1 MSGITQAL
9 RNAQSGLIA
18 NQQSLGTVA
27 NNISNVNTVGYSKKV
42 VNFENV
48 SVAGQPGGV
57 RISEITRQIDEG
69 LLKSLRRESSQLN
82 TVAAKESYYSRLQDL
97 FGAPGDNT
105 SVSHLLENLS
115 EASELLALAPEKSLE
130 ASEFVRNAVDVTV
143 ELKQMSETIQELRLQ
158 ADNEITAAIVEM
170 NEVTNRIDQLNDEI
184 ISNSTVGRDVTDL
197 KDQRDLKIDR
207 LAELVDIRYFYRND
221 GDAVVFTSAGSTLV
235 DTVPPVLSHKAASA
249 ATPSSTHD
257 GGSIDGIFVGAQ
269 IATNDITNEI
279 RDGYLKALI
288 DLRDDILPNLQS
300 QIDELA
306 AQLRDS
312 VNEIH
317 NQGTPFPGSQ
327 SMTGTRI
334 FIEPN
339 AQTIHMDQANGA
351 EDTTLILF
359 DSAGNQTVSTTL
371 KTLLE
376 SASYGTGAQ
385 AANTAASIT
394 ETTESIEDWLQ
405 ENASSS
411 ATANINA
418 SGKFEIN
425 LNSTS
430 VNLVFRDEQATA
442 DGSTPKAAVINF
454 DSNGD
459 GVSDEVVSGFSHFFG
474 LNDFFIDDVAEN
486 SYETNVLPKNFKT
499 TSATI
504 SFRDSNGLIGGTTY
518 SVAAGT
524 SLTDLA
530 ADVSTKID
538 GVTATVITDGSGQ
551 RLRFLHDSGS
561 NLTVTQS
568 SGDVLLTAM
577 NLHVAN
583 VGVSANLAV
592 RSDIVATPS
601 RISTGQPSFDKAKGT
616 SGEYLISIADDTIA
630 QLLASDFT
638 SVNAFNQAGGLSNVN
653 NTFSQYA
660 ADIIANNAA
669 LANVNERQ
677 ADGQRSLTEA
687 LQFKSD
693 NVRGVNIDEEMANL
707 IVFEQAFAAAARVM
721 SVIQEMMET
730 LEQAVS

>member
-9 RNAQSGLIA
+9 RNAQSGLLA
-18 NQQSLGTVA
+18 NQQSLSTVA

-42 VNFENV
+42 VNFENLTI
-48 SVAGQPGGV
+48 AGKPAGV
-57 RISEITRQIDEG
+57 KISEITRQIDEG

-82 TVAAKESYYSRLQDL
+82 TVAAKEGYYSRLQDL

-115 EASELLALAPEKSLE
+115 GASELLALAPDKSLE

-158 ADNEITAAIVEM
+158 ADNEITAAVIEM
-170 NEVTNRIDQLNDEI
+170 NEVTNQIDQLNDDI

-207 LAELVDIRYFYRND
+207 LSELVDIRYFYRSD
-221 GDAVVFTSAGSTLV
+221 GDVVVFTSAGSTIV

-249 ATPSSTHD
+249 ITPSSTHD

-269 IATNDITNEI
+269 IPTNDITNEI

-288 DLRDDILPNLQS
+288 DMRDDILPNLQS

-306 AQLRDS
+306 VQLRDS

-334 FIEPN
+334 FIEPD

-359 DSAGNQTVSTTL
+359 DSAGNQLVTTTL

-385 AANTAASIT
+385 TANTAASIT
-394 ETTESIEDWLQ
+394 ETAESIEDWLQ

-430 VNLVFRDEQATA
+430 VNLVFRDEQTTA
-442 DGSTPKAAVINF
+442 DGSTPTTALINF

-474 LNDFFIDDVAEN
+474 LNDFFIDNVAEN
-486 SYETNVLPKNFKT
+486 LYETNVLPTNFKT

-504 SFRDSNGLIGGTTY
+504 SFRDANGLIGGTTY

-530 ADVSTKID
+530 ADVSTTID

-551 RLRFLHDSGS
+551 RLRFSHDSGS

-568 SGDVLLTAM
+568 SGDVLLTTM
-577 NLHVAN
+577 NLHVGN

-601 RISTGQPSFDKAKGT
+601 RISTGQPSFDAEKGA
-616 SGEYLISIADDTIA
+616 SGEYFISIADGTIA
-630 QLLASDFT
+630 QLLARDFT
-638 SVNAFNQAGGLSNVN
+638 SVNAFNQAGGLSSVN
-653 NTFSQYA
+653 LTFSQYA
-660 ADIIANNAA
+660 ANIIVDNAT

-677 ADGQRSLTEA
+677 ADAQRSLTEA

-707 IVFEQAFAAAARVM
+707 IVFEQSFAAAARVI
-721 SVIQEMMET
+721 SVIQEMMKT
-730 LEQAVS
+730 LQQAVS

>member
-9 RNAQSGLIA
+9 RNAQSGLLA
-18 NQQSLGTVA
+18 NQQSLSTVA

-42 VNFENV
+42 VNFENLTI
-48 SVAGQPGGV
+48 AGKPAGV
-57 RISEITRQIDEG
+57 KISEITRQIDEG

-82 TVAAKESYYSRLQDL
+82 TVAAKEGYYSRLQDL

-115 EASELLALAPEKSLE
+115 GAAELLALAPDKSLE

-158 ADNEITAAIVEM
+158 ADNEITAAVIEM
-170 NEVTNRIDQLNDEI
+170 NEVTNQIDQLNDDI

-207 LAELVDIRYFYRND
+207 LSELVDIRYFYRSD
-221 GDAVVFTSAGSTLV
+221 GDVVVFTSAGSTIV

-249 ATPSSTHD
+249 ITPSSTHD

-269 IATNDITNEI
+269 IPTNDITNEI

-288 DLRDDILPNLQS
+288 DMRDDILPNLQS

-306 AQLRDS
+306 VQLRDS

-334 FIEPN
+334 FIEPD

-359 DSAGNQTVSTTL
+359 DSAGNQLVTTTL

-385 AANTAASIT
+385 TANTAASIT
-394 ETTESIEDWLQ
+394 ETAESIEDWLQ

-442 DGSTPKAAVINF
+442 DGSTPTTALINF

-459 GVSDEVVSGFSHFFG
+459 GVSDEVVSGFSNFFG
-474 LNDFFIDDVAEN
+474 LNDFFIDNVAEN
-486 SYETNVLPKNFKT
+486 LYETNVLPTNFKT

-504 SFRDSNGLIGGTTY
+504 SFRDANGLIGGTTY

-530 ADVSTKID
+530 ADVSTTID

-551 RLRFLHDSGS
+551 RLRFSHDSGS

-568 SGDVLLTAM
+568 SGDVLLTTM

-583 VGVSANLAV
+583 VGVSANLTV

-601 RISTGQPSFDKAKGT
+601 RISTGQPSFDTAKGT
-616 SGEYLISIADDTIA
+616 SGEYVISIADGTIA
-630 QLLASDFT
+630 QLLARDFT
-638 SVNAFNQAGGLSNVN
+638 SVNAFNQAGGLSSVN
-653 NTFSQYA
+653 LTFSQYA
-660 ADIIANNAA
+660 ANIIVDNAT

-677 ADGQRSLTEA
+677 SDAQRSLTEA

-707 IVFEQAFAAAARVM
+707 IVFEQSFAAAARVI
-721 SVIQEMMET
+721 SVIQEMMKT
-730 LEQAVS
+730 LQQAVS

>member
-1 MSGITQAL
+1 
-9 RNAQSGLIA
+9 
-18 NQQSLGTVA
+18 
-27 NNISNVNTVGYSKKV
+27 
-42 VNFENV
+42 
-48 SVAGQPGGV
+48 
-57 RISEITRQIDEG
+57 
-69 LLKSLRRESSQLN
+69 
-82 TVAAKESYYSRLQDL
+82 
-97 FGAPGDNT
+97 
-105 SVSHLLENLS
+105 
-115 EASELLALAPEKSLE
+115 
-130 ASEFVRNAVDVTV
+130 
-143 ELKQMSETIQELRLQ
+143 
-158 ADNEITAAIVEM
+158 
-170 NEVTNRIDQLNDEI
+170 
-184 ISNSTVGRDVTDL
+184 
-197 KDQRDLKIDR
+197 
-207 LAELVDIRYFYRND
+207 
-221 GDAVVFTSAGSTLV
+221 
-235 DTVPPVLSHKAASA
+235 
-249 ATPSSTHD
+249 
-257 GGSIDGIFVGAQ
+257 
-269 IATNDITNEI
+269 
-279 RDGYLKALI
+279 
-288 DLRDDILPNLQS
+288 
-300 QIDELA
+300 
-306 AQLRDS
+306 
-312 VNEIH
+312 
-317 NQGTPFPGSQ
+317 
-327 SMTGTRI
+327 MTGTRI
-334 FIEPN
+334 FIEPD

-359 DSAGNQTVSTTL
+359 DSAGNQLVTTTL

-385 AANTAASIT
+385 TPNTAASIT
-394 ETTESIEDWLQ
+394 ETAESIEDWLQ

-442 DGSTPKAAVINF
+442 DGSTPTTALINF

-459 GVSDEVVSGFSHFFG
+459 GVSDEVVSGFSNFFG
-474 LNDFFIDDVAEN
+474 LNDFFIDSLTEN
-486 SYETNVLPKNFKT
+486 SYETNVLPTNFKT

-530 ADVSTKID
+530 ADVSTTID

-551 RLRFLHDSGS
+551 RLRFSHDSGS

-568 SGDVLLTAM
+568 SGDVLLTTM

-601 RISTGQPSFDKAKGT
+601 RISTGQPSFDTAKGT
-616 SGEYLISIADDTIA
+616 SGEYVISIADGTIA
-630 QLLASDFT
+630 RLLASDFT

-653 NTFSQYA
+653 LTFSQYA
-660 ADIIANNAA
+660 ANIIADNAT

-677 ADGQRSLTEA
+677 AEAQRSLTEA

-707 IVFEQAFAAAARVM
+707 IVFEQSFAAAARVI
-721 SVIQEMMET
+721 SVIQEMMKT
-730 LEQAVS
+730 LQQAVS

>member
-9 RNAQSGLIA
+9 RNAQSGLLA
-18 NQQSLGTVA
+18 NQQSLSTVA

-42 VNFENV
+42 VNFENLTI
-48 SVAGQPGGV
+48 AGKPAGV
-57 RISEITRQIDEG
+57 KISEITRQIDEG

-115 EASELLALAPEKSLE
+115 GASELLALAPDKSLE

-158 ADNEITAAIVEM
+158 ADNEITAAVIEM
-170 NEVTNRIDQLNDEI
+170 NEVTNQIDQLNDDI

-207 LAELVDIRYFYRND
+207 LSELVDIRYFYRSD
-221 GDAVVFTSAGSTLV
+221 GDAVVFTSAGSTIV
-235 DTVPPVLSHKAASA
+235 DTIPPVLSHKAASA
-249 ATPSSTHD
+249 LTPSSTHD

-269 IATNDITNEI
+269 ISTNDITNEI

-288 DLRDDILPNLQS
+288 DMRDDILPNLQS

-306 AQLRDS
+306 VQLRDS

-334 FIEPN
+334 FIEPD

-359 DSAGNQTVSTTL
+359 DSAGNQLVTTTL

-385 AANTAASIT
+385 TANTAASIT
-394 ETTESIEDWLQ
+394 ETAESIEDWLQ

-430 VNLVFRDEQATA
+430 VNLVFRDEQTTA
-442 DGSTPKAAVINF
+442 DGSTPTTALINF

-474 LNDFFIDDVAEN
+474 LNDFFIDNVAEN
-486 SYETNVLPKNFKT
+486 SYETNVLSANFKT

-504 SFRDSNGLIGGTTY
+504 SFRDANGLIGGTTY

-530 ADVSTKID
+530 ADVSTTID

-551 RLRFLHDSGS
+551 RLRFSHDSGS

-568 SGDVLLTAM
+568 SGDVLLTTM
-577 NLHVAN
+577 NLHVGN

-601 RISTGQPSFDKAKGT
+601 RISTGQPSFDAEKGA
-616 SGEYLISIADDTIA
+616 SGEYFISIADGTIA
-630 QLLASDFT
+630 QLLANDFT
-638 SVNAFNQAGGLSNVN
+638 NVNAFNQAGGLSNVN
-653 NTFSQYA
+653 LTFSQYA
-660 ADIIANNAA
+660 ANIIADNAT

-677 ADGQRSLTEA
+677 ADAQRSLTEA

-707 IVFEQAFAAAARVM
+707 IVFEQAFAAAARVI
-721 SVIQEMMET
+721 SVIQEMMKT

>member
-1 MSGITQAL
+1 MGGITQAL
-9 RNAQSGLIA
+9 RNAQSGLLA
-18 NQQSLGTVA
+18 NQQSLSTVA
-27 NNISNVNTVGYSKKV
+27 NNISNVNTIGYSKKV
-42 VNFENV
+42 VNFENLTI
-48 SVAGQPGGV
+48 AGKPAGV
-57 RISEITRQIDEG
+57 KISEITRQIDEG

-115 EASELLALAPEKSLE
+115 EASELLALAPDKSLE

-158 ADNEITAAIVEM
+158 ADNEITAAVIEM
-170 NEVTNRIDQLNDEI
+170 NEVTNQIDQLNDDI

-207 LAELVDIRYFYRND
+207 LSELVDIRYFYRSD
-221 GDAVVFTSAGSTLV
+221 GDAVVFTSAGSTIV
-235 DTVPPVLSHKAASA
+235 DTIPPVLSHKAASA
-249 ATPSSTHD
+249 LTPSSTHD

-269 IATNDITNEI
+269 ISTNDITNEI

-306 AQLRDS
+306 VQLRDS

-334 FIEPN
+334 FIEPD

-359 DSAGNQTVSTTL
+359 DSAGNQLVTTTL

-385 AANTAASIT
+385 TANTAASIT
-394 ETTESIEDWLQ
+394 ETAESIEDWLQ

-430 VNLVFRDEQATA
+430 VNLVFRDEQTTA
-442 DGSTPKAAVINF
+442 DGSTPTTALINF

-474 LNDFFIDDVAEN
+474 LNDFFIDNVAEN
-486 SYETNVLPKNFKT
+486 SYETNVLPANFKT

-504 SFRDSNGLIGGTTY
+504 SFRDANGLIGGSTY

-530 ADVSTKID
+530 ADVSTTID

-551 RLRFLHDSGS
+551 RLRFSHDSGS

-568 SGDVLLTAM
+568 SGDVLLTTM

-601 RISTGQPSFDKAKGT
+601 RISTGQPSFDAEKGA
-616 SGEYLISIADDTIA
+616 SGEYFISIADGTIA
-630 QLLASDFT
+630 QLLANDFT
-638 SVNAFNQAGGLSNVN
+638 NVNAFNQAGGLSNVN
-653 NTFSQYA
+653 LTFSQYA
-660 ADIIANNAA
+660 ANIIADNAT

-677 ADGQRSLTEA
+677 ADAQRSLTEA

-707 IVFEQAFAAAARVM
+707 IVFEQAFAAAARVI
-721 SVIQEMMET
+721 SVIQEMMKT